1 VIIIDHRL
9 MNYVYK
15 LLLLFIIL
23 IMLIFEN
30 GCHSDNIFNLNQ
42 DCINVFIGIILLII
56 DIILWC
62 ILCIISIICNNK
74 ELYEE

>member
-1 VIIIDHRL
+1 
-9 MNYVYK
+9 
-15 LLLLFIIL
+15 
-23 IMLIFEN
+23 MLIFEN